1 MLIICYNWF
10 AVYQLMLANV
20 QLTYGDVLTLLSI
33 VGVAM
38 VLIILFNLIFVS
50 ISLRRVAERVDSI
63 TKDVESVI
71 LKPIGAIDSIVT
83 WVLGAIEG
91 VRSSHGEKKH
101 KKK

>member
-1 MLIICYNWF
+1 
-10 AVYQLMLANV
+10 MLANV